1 MTLLKKK
8 VWATPQTHSPNKIA
22 DESKFKPSTSG
33 SVGSGYRREL
43 LPDPVSYYEGQGLKL
58 MGSRRAHWRTTE
70 CRFHG
75 GSDSMRIMVATGA
88 FKCMSLCGARG
99 GDVVAYHMAAHGL
112 SFLEAAKQLGAW
124 VGSEIIQGHI
134 RPTQFS
140 ARDAM
145 RVVNFEVTLLAI
157 EGSRMAKGIK
167 PSPED
172 LERILVAA
180 GRINHVA
187 GMYA

>member
-1 MTLLKKK
+1 
-8 VWATPQTHSPNKIA
+8 
-22 DESKFKPSTSG
+22 
-33 SVGSGYRREL
+33 
-43 LPDPVSYYEGQGLKL
+43 
-58 MGSRRAHWRTTE
+58 
-70 CRFHG
+70 
-75 GSDSMRIMVATGA
+75 MRIMVTTGA
-88 FKCMSLCGARG
+88 FVCMNCGARG

-112 SFLEAAKQLGAW
+112 TFLEAAKWLGAW
-124 VGSEIIQGHI
+124 VGSEIIQGNI

>member
-8 VWATPQTHSPNKIA
+8 VWATRQTHSPNKIT

-33 SVGSGYRREL
+33 SVDSGYRREL
-43 LPDPVSYYEGQGLKL
+43 LPDPVSYYEGQGL
-58 MGSRRAHWRTTE
+58 MFIGSHRAPWRTTE

-75 GSDSMRIMVATGA
+75 GSDCMRIKVATGA
-88 FKCMSLCGARG
+88 FVCMNCRASG

-112 SFLEAAKQLGAW
+112 SFLEAAKQLGAL

-140 ARDAM
+140 TRDAM
-145 RVVNFEVTLLAI
+145 QVVDFEVTLLAI
-157 EGSRMAKGIK
+157 EGSRIANGTPVSNTEMERFRKAVARIK
-167 PSPED
+167 HIREMF
-172 LERILVAA
+172 A
-180 GRINHVA
+180 
-187 GMYA
+187 

>member
-1 MTLLKKK
+1 MTVLKKK
-8 VWATPQTHSPNKIA
+8 VWATPQTHSPNKIT

-88 FKCMSLCGARG
+88 FVCMNCGARG
-99 GDVVAYHMAAHGL
+99 GDVVGYHMAAHGL
-112 SFLEAAKQLGAW
+112 SFLEAAKQLGAL
-124 VGSEIIQGHI
+124 VGDELSKWHI
-134 RPTQFS
+134 KPTALS
-140 ARDAM
+140 PRDALK
-145 RVVNFEVTLLAI
+145 VLVFEGALATI
-157 EGSRMAKGIK
+157 AECRSAKGIK

-172 LERILVAA
+172 LERILVAM
-180 GRINHVA
+180 GRINHIA
-187 GMYA
+187 GIYA

>member
-1 MTLLKKK
+1 MTSLMKKA
-8 VWATPQTHSPNKIA
+8 WTELRTHSQNKTTN
-22 DESKFKPSTSG
+22 ESKFTS
-33 SVGSGYRREL
+33 SVSGVARGGYRREL
-43 LPDPVSYYEGQGLKL
+43 LPDPVSYYEGQGL
-58 MGSRRAHWRTTE
+58 MFIGSHRAPWRTTE

-75 GSDSMRIMVATGA
+75 GSDCMRIKVATGA
-88 FKCMSLCGARG
+88 FVCMNCGARG

-124 VGSEIIQGHI
+124 VGSEIFQGHI
-134 RPTQFS
+134 RPNQFS
-140 ARDAM
+140 TRDAM

>member
-1 MTLLKKK
+1 
-8 VWATPQTHSPNKIA
+8 
-22 DESKFKPSTSG
+22 
-33 SVGSGYRREL
+33 
-43 LPDPVSYYEGQGLKL
+43 
-58 MGSRRAHWRTTE
+58 
-70 CRFHG
+70 
-75 GSDSMRIMVATGA
+75 MRIMVATGA
-88 FKCMSLCGARG
+88 FVCMNCGARG

-134 RPTQFS
+134 RPNQFS

-167 PSPED
+167 PSPKD
-172 LERILVAA
+172 LERMLVAA